1 MLDYKRTDRISAL
14 MQREISDILQRQI
27 KDPRVGFCTVTHVE
41 VSADLRHAKVRV
53 SIMGDEAQCQSSMAG
68 LKNAT
73 GFIRREIGQRLSL
86 RYTPEIRFIQDKSVD
101 YILTVDKLL
110 KEIEI
115 ENGKAV
121 VENVKDQT

>member
-1 MLDYKRTDRISAL
+1 

-41 VSADLRHAKVRV
+41 VSNDLRHAKVYV
-53 SIMGDEAQCQSSMAG
+53 SIMADETQRQNSMDG
-68 LKNAT
+68 LKNAA

-86 RYTPEIRFIQDKSVD
+86 RYTPEIRFIRDKSVD

-110 KEIEI
+110 KEIET
-115 ENGKAV
+115 ENS
-121 VENVKDQT
+121 VKREW

>member
-1 MLDYKRTDRISAL
+1 MLDYKRTDRIGAL

-41 VSADLRHAKVRV
+41 VSNDLRHAKVRV
-53 SIMGDEAQCQSSMAG
+53 SIMGDENQRQNSMAG
-68 LKNAT
+68 LKNAA

-86 RYTPEIRFIQDKSVD
+86 RYTPEIRFIRDKSVD

-110 KEIEI
+110 KEIET
-115 ENGKAV
+115 EYGKGAR
-121 VENVKDQT
+121 VKKLY

>member
-1 MLDYKRTDRISAL
+1 MLDYKRTDRIGAL

-41 VSADLRHAKVRV
+41 VSSDLRHAKVHV
-53 SIMGDEAQCQSSMAG
+53 SIMGDETQHQSSMAG
-68 LKNAT
+68 LKNAA

-86 RYTPEIRFIQDKSVD
+86 RYTPEIRFIRDKSVD

-110 KEIEI
+110 KEIET
-115 ENGKAV
+115 EDGKGI
-121 VENVKDQT
+121 KGQSG